1 MEKFISTKRFTLKD
15 KEYENTLYR
24 LEFNEEKQQFHLD
37 RFRHEENTHGWRTIS
52 DYCTDLEF
60 KVFEAFIN
68 RKRKNKFT
76 VEYLLKSKSELIRFW
91 DILLEYHLDIK

>member
-1 MEKFISTKRFTLKD
+1 MEKFRLKD
-15 KEYENTLYR
+15 KQYENTLYR
-24 LEFNEEKQQFHLD
+24 VDFNEEKQQFHLD
-37 RFRHEENTHGWRTIS
+37 KFRHEESAHGWRTILDCS
-52 DYCTDLEF
+52 TNSEF

-68 RKRKNKFT
+68 RKRKKKFT